1 MGKLTNQLSTWRKDN
16 VECKKGNVTT
26 LWFKDTQPNIMFIQ
40 NDSDTDLFVSIDH
53 IPSRNDYAFKVKAHN
68 NRLVA
73 RPYKTAQIYILND
86 GGTDISCTVWSI
98 FDTFRP
104 EMLNDFSVDKI
115 DLASATLDEMI
126 SELRYDGVIRGFANG
141 VKVPEITDIVSIL
154 SNLLKKNSVENIV
167 NLYNIFNELHLIS
180 TIANSFFK
188 EGVNVPKIDS
198 VVKAIGKLIPVNV
211 VYNTPTS
218 GTSVIFTPTNSANN
232 RIKVG
237 FLSNDNAEKNVQIV
251 CTKTGGSTQ
260 ILTLKPNEVVNEV
273 WFLNV
278 TNIKIK
284 FADNSA
290 FNSDVRYS
298 FEEYVA

>member
-53 IPSRNDYAFKVKAHN
+53 IPTRNDYAFKVKAHN

-73 RPYKTAQIYILND
+73 RPYKTAQLYILND
-86 GGTDISCTVWSI
+86 GGTDVSCVVWSI

-126 SELRYDGVIRGFANG
+126 SELSYDGVIRGFAND
-141 VKVPEITDIVSIL
+141 VKVPEVADIVASL
-154 SNLLKKNSVENIV
+154 ENLLSGNTVDNIV
-167 NLYNIFNELHLIS
+167 NLYKIFNELQMIW
-180 TIANSFFK
+180 TKVNSFYN
-188 EGVNVPKIDS
+188 EGVNVPKID
-198 VVKAIGKLIPVNV
+198 KLIPVNV
-211 VYNTPTS
+211 VYNTPT
-218 GTSVIFTPTNSANN
+218 GTIATFTPTNSTNN
-232 RIKVG
+232 RIRVG
-237 FLSNDNAEKNVQIV
+237 FLSNDNLQKNLQVV
-251 CTKTGGSTQ
+251 CTKTDNSTQ
-260 ILTLKPNEVVNEV
+260 SLTLKPNEVVNEV

-278 TNIKIK
+278 TKIEIK
-284 FADNSA
+284 FADSSA

>member
-40 NDSDTDLFVSIDH
+40 NDSETDLFVSIDH
-53 IPSRNDYAFKVKAHN
+53 IPTRNDYAFKVKEHN

-73 RPYKTAQIYILND
+73 RPYKTAQLYILND
-86 GGTDISCTVWSI
+86 GGTDVSCTVWSI

-126 SELRYDGVIRGFANG
+126 SELSYDGVIRGFANG
-141 VKVPEITDIVSIL
+141 VKVPDLSDINNYFRSLIA
-154 SNLLKKNSVENIV
+154 NENSTSVV
-167 NLYNIFNELHLIS
+167 NLYKIFNELQMIG
-180 TIANSFFK
+180 TKVNSFYN
-188 EGVNVPKIDS
+188 EGVNVPKID
-198 VVKAIGKLIPVNV
+198 KLIPVNV
-211 VYNTPTS
+211 VYNTPTN
-218 GTSVIFTPTNSANN
+218 GTSVTFTPTNSANN
-232 RIKVG
+232 RIKVS
-237 FLSNDNAEKNVQIV
+237 FLSNDNAEKNLQIV

-260 ILTLKPNEVVNEV
+260 SLTLKPKEVVNEV

-278 TNIKIK
+278 ANIEIK
-284 FADNSA
+284 FADSSA

-298 FEEYVA
+298 FEEYVS

>member
-53 IPSRNDYAFKVKAHN
+53 IPTKNDYAFKVKAHN

-73 RPYKTAQIYILND
+73 RPYKTAQMYILND
-86 GGTDISCTVWSI
+86 GGTDVSCVVWSI

-115 DLASATLDEMI
+115 DLASATLDEII
-126 SELRYDGVIRGFANG
+126 SELSYDGVIRGFANG
-141 VKVPEITDIVSIL
+141 VKVPEIADIVASL
-154 SNLLKKNSVENIV
+154 KNLLSGNTVDNIV
-167 NLYNIFNELHLIS
+167 NLYKIFNELQMIG
-180 TIANSFFK
+180 TKVNSFYN
-188 EGVNVPKIDS
+188 EGVNVPKID
-198 VVKAIGKLIPVNV
+198 KLIPVNV
-211 VYNTPTS
+211 VYNTPT
-218 GTSVIFTPTNSANN
+218 GTIATFTPTNSTNN
-232 RIKVG
+232 RIRVG
-237 FLSNDNAEKNVQIV
+237 FLSNDNLQKNLQVV
-251 CTKTGGSTQ
+251 CTKTDNSTQ
-260 ILTLKPNEVVNEV
+260 SLTLKPNEVVNEV

-278 TNIKIK
+278 TKIEIK
-284 FADNSA
+284 FADSSA

>member
-53 IPSRNDYAFKVKAHN
+53 IPTRNDYAFKVKAHN

-73 RPYKTAQIYILND
+73 RPYKTAQLYILND
-86 GGTDISCTVWSI
+86 GGTDISCVVWSI

-126 SELRYDGVIRGFANG
+126 SELSYDGVIRGFANG
-141 VKVPEITDIVSIL
+141 VKVPEIADIVASL
-154 SNLLKKNSVENIV
+154 ENLLSGNTVDNII
-167 NLYNIFNELHLIS
+167 NLYKIFNELQMIG
-180 TIANSFFK
+180 TKVNSFYN
-188 EGVNVPKIDS
+188 EGVNVPKID
-198 VVKAIGKLIPVNV
+198 KLIPVNV
-211 VYNTPTS
+211 VYNTPT
-218 GTSVIFTPTNSANN
+218 GTLATFTPTNSTNN

-237 FLSNDNAEKNVQIV
+237 FLSNDNLQKNLQVV
-251 CTKTGGSTQ
+251 CTKTDNSTQ
-260 ILTLKPNEVVNEV
+260 SLTLKPNEVVNEV

-278 TNIKIK
+278 TKIEIK
-284 FADNSA
+284 FADSST

-298 FEEYVA
+298 CEEYIV

>member
-53 IPSRNDYAFKVKAHN
+53 MPTRNDYAFKVKAHN

-73 RPYKTAQIYILND
+73 RPYKTAQLYILND
-86 GGTDISCTVWSI
+86 GGTDVSCTVWSI

-126 SELRYDGVIRGFANG
+126 SELSYDGVIRGFASG
-141 VKVPEITDIVSIL
+141 VKVPQIADIVASL
-154 SNLLKKNSVENIV
+154 ENLLSGNTVDNIV
-167 NLYNIFNELHLIS
+167 NLYKIFNELQMIG
-180 TIANSFFK
+180 TKVNSFYN
-188 EGVNVPKIDS
+188 EGVNVPKID
-198 VVKAIGKLIPVNV
+198 KLIPVNV
-211 VYNTPTS
+211 VYNTPT
-218 GTSVIFTPTNSANN
+218 GTLATFTPTNSTNN
-232 RIKVG
+232 RIRVG
-237 FLSNDNAEKNVQIV
+237 FLSNDNLQKNLQVV
-251 CTKTGGSTQ
+251 CTKTDNSTQ
-260 ILTLKPNEVVNEV
+260 SLTLKPNEVVNEV

-278 TNIKIK
+278 TKIEIK
-284 FADNSA
+284 FADSSA
-290 FNSDVRYS
+290 FNSDVRYA
-298 FEEYVA
+298 FEEYVS

>member
-1 MGKLTNQLSTWRKDN
+1 MGRLTSQLSTWRKDN

-53 IPSRNDYAFKVKAHN
+53 MPTRNDYAFKVKAHN

-73 RPYKTAQIYILND
+73 RPYKTAQLYILND
-86 GGTDISCTVWSI
+86 GGTDVSCVVWSI

-126 SELRYDGVIRGFANG
+126 SELSYDGVIRGFANG
-141 VKVPEITDIVSIL
+141 VKVPEIANIVASL
-154 SNLLKKNSVENIV
+154 ENLLSGNTVDNIV
-167 NLYNIFNELHLIS
+167 NLYKIFNELQMIG
-180 TIANSFFK
+180 TKVNSFYN
-188 EGVNVPKIDS
+188 EGVKVPKID
-198 VVKAIGKLIPVNV
+198 KLIPVNV

-218 GTSVIFTPTNSANN
+218 GTTVTFTPTNSTNN

-237 FLSNDNAEKNVQIV
+237 FLSNDNLQKNLQVV
-251 CTKTGGSTQ
+251 CTKTDNSTQ
-260 ILTLKPNEVVNEV
+260 SLTLKPNEVVNEV

-278 TNIKIK
+278 TKIEIK
-284 FADNSA
+284 FADSSA

-298 FEEYVA
+298 FEEYIV

>member
-1 MGKLTNQLSTWRKDN
+1 MGKLTSQLSTWRKDN

-53 IPSRNDYAFKVKAHN
+53 IPTRNDYAFKVKAHN

-73 RPYKTAQIYILND
+73 RPYKTAQLYILND
-86 GGTDISCTVWSI
+86 GGTDVSCTVWSI

-126 SELRYDGVIRGFANG
+126 SELSYDGVIRGFANG
-141 VKVPEITDIVSIL
+141 VKVPEVADIVASL
-154 SNLLKKNSVENIV
+154 ENLLSGNTVDNIV
-167 NLYNIFNELHLIS
+167 NLYKIFNELQMIG
-180 TIANSFFK
+180 TKVNSFYN
-188 EGVNVPKIDS
+188 EGVNVPKID
-198 VVKAIGKLIPVNV
+198 KLIPINA
-211 VYNTPTS
+211 VYNTPT
-218 GTSVIFTPTNSANN
+218 GTLAIFTPTNSTNN

-237 FLSNDNAEKNVQIV
+237 FLSNDNLQKNLQVV
-251 CTKTGGSTQ
+251 CTKTDNSTQ
-260 ILTLKPNEVVNEV
+260 SLTLKPNEVVNEV

-278 TNIKIK
+278 TKIEIK
-284 FADNSA
+284 FADSSA
-290 FNSDVRYS
+290 FNSDVRYT

>member
-40 NDSDTDLFVSIDH
+40 NDSNTDLFVSIDH
-53 IPSRNDYAFKVKAHN
+53 MPTRNNYAFKVKAHN

-73 RPYKTAQIYILND
+73 RPYKTAQLYILND
-86 GGTDISCTVWSI
+86 GGTDVSCVVWSI

-115 DLASATLDEMI
+115 DLASATLDEII
-126 SELRYDGVIRGFANG
+126 SELSYDGVIRGFASG
-141 VKVPEITDIVSIL
+141 VKVPEIADIVASL
-154 SNLLKKNSVENIV
+154 ENLLSINTADNIV
-167 NLYNIFNELHLIS
+167 NLYKIFNELQMIG
-180 TIANSFFK
+180 TKVNSFYN
-188 EGVNVPKIDS
+188 EGVNVPKID
-198 VVKAIGKLIPVNV
+198 KLIPVNV
-211 VYNTPTS
+211 VYNTPT
-218 GTSVIFTPTNSANN
+218 GTLATFTPTNSTNN

-237 FLSNDNAEKNVQIV
+237 FLSNDNLQKNLQVV
-251 CTKTGGSTQ
+251 CTKTDNSTQ
-260 ILTLKPNEVVNEV
+260 SLTLKPNEVVNEV

-278 TNIKIK
+278 TKIEIK
-284 FADNSA
+284 FADSSA

-298 FEEYVA
+298 FEEYVS

>member
-1 MGKLTNQLSTWRKDN
+1 MGKLTSQLSTWRKDN

-53 IPSRNDYAFKVKAHN
+53 IPTRNDYAFKVKAHN

-73 RPYKTAQIYILND
+73 RPYKAAQLYILND
-86 GGTDISCTVWSI
+86 GGTDVSCTVWSI

-126 SELRYDGVIRGFANG
+126 SELSYDGVIRGFANG
-141 VKVPEITDIVSIL
+141 VKVPEVAGIAESL
-154 SNLLKKNSVENIV
+154 ENLLSGNTVDNIV
-167 NLYNIFNELHLIS
+167 NLYKIFNELQMIG
-180 TIANSFFK
+180 TKVNSFYN
-188 EGVNVPKIDS
+188 EGVNVPKID
-198 VVKAIGKLIPVNV
+198 KLIPVNV
-211 VYNTPTS
+211 VYNTPT
-218 GTSVIFTPTNSANN
+218 GTLATFTPTNSTNN
-232 RIKVG
+232 RIKVD
-237 FLSNDNAEKNVQIV
+237 FLSNDNLQKNLQVV
-251 CTKTGGSTQ
+251 CTKTDNSTQ
-260 ILTLKPNEVVNEV
+260 SLTLKPNEVVNEV

-278 TNIKIK
+278 TKIEIK
-284 FADNSA
+284 FADSST
-290 FNSDVRYS
+290 FNSDVRYC

>member
-53 IPSRNDYAFKVKAHN
+53 IPTRNDYAFKVKAHN

-73 RPYKTAQIYILND
+73 RPYKTAQLYILND
-86 GGTDISCTVWSI
+86 GGTDVSCTVWSI

-115 DLASATLDEMI
+115 DLASATLDEII
-126 SELRYDGVIRGFANG
+126 SELSYDGVIRGFANG
-141 VKVPEITDIVSIL
+141 VKVPEIADIVASL
-154 SNLLKKNSVENIV
+154 ENLLSGNTVDNIV
-167 NLYNIFNELHLIS
+167 NLYKIFNELQMIG
-180 TIANSFFK
+180 TKVNSFYN
-188 EGVNVPKIDS
+188 EGVNVPKID
-198 VVKAIGKLIPVNV
+198 KLIPVNV
-211 VYNTPTS
+211 VYNTPT
-218 GTSVIFTPTNSANN
+218 GTLATFTPTNSTNN

-237 FLSNDNAEKNVQIV
+237 FISNDNLQKNLQVV
-251 CTKTGGSTQ
+251 CTKTDNSTQ
-260 ILTLKPNEVVNEV
+260 SLTLKPNEVVNEV

-278 TNIKIK
+278 TKIEIK
-284 FADNSA
+284 FADSSA
-290 FNSDVRYS
+290 FNSDVRYA

>member
-53 IPSRNDYAFKVKAHN
+53 IPTRNDYAFKVKAHN

-73 RPYKTAQIYILND
+73 RPYKTAQLYILND
-86 GGTDISCTVWSI
+86 GGTDVSCTVWSI

-115 DLASATLDEMI
+115 EIGSATLDEMI
-126 SELRYDGVIRGFANG
+126 SELSYDGVIRGFANG
-141 VKVPEITDIVSIL
+141 VKVPEVADIVASL
-154 SNLLKKNSVENIV
+154 ENLLSGNTVDNIV
-167 NLYNIFNELHLIS
+167 NLYKIFNELQMIG
-180 TIANSFFK
+180 TKVNSFYN
-188 EGVNVPKIDS
+188 EGVNVPKID
-198 VVKAIGKLIPVNV
+198 KLIPVNV
-211 VYNTPTS
+211 VYNTPT
-218 GTSVIFTPTNSANN
+218 GTIATFTPTNSTNN

-237 FLSNDNAEKNVQIV
+237 FLSNDNLQKNLQVV
-251 CTKTGGSTQ
+251 CTKTDNSTQ
-260 ILTLKPNEVVNEV
+260 SLTLKPNEVVNEV

-278 TNIKIK
+278 TKIEIK
-284 FADNSA
+284 FADSSA
-290 FNSDVRYS
+290 FNSDVRYA
-298 FEEYVA
+298 FEEYAA

>member
-53 IPSRNDYAFKVKAHN
+53 IPTRNDYAFKVKAHN

-73 RPYKTAQIYILND
+73 RPYKTAQLYILND
-86 GGTDISCTVWSI
+86 GGLDVSCVVWSI

-115 DLASATLDEMI
+115 DLASATLDEII
-126 SELRYDGVIRGFANG
+126 SELSYDGVIRGFANG
-141 VKVPEITDIVSIL
+141 VKVPEVTDIVSSL

-167 NLYNIFNELHLIS
+167 NLYNIFNELQLIS
-180 TIANSFFK
+180 TKVNSFYN
-188 EGVNVPKIDS
+188 EGVNVPKIDG

-218 GTSVIFTPTNSANN
+218 GTSVTFTPTNSANN
-232 RIKVG
+232 RIKVS

-251 CTKTGGSTQ
+251 CTKTGGNTQ
-260 ILTLKPNEVVNEV
+260 SLTLKPNEVVNEV

-278 TNIKIK
+278 TKIEIK
-284 FADNSA
+284 FADSSA

-298 FEEYVA
+298 FEEYVS

>member
-53 IPSRNDYAFKVKAHN
+53 IPTRNDYAFKVKAHN

-73 RPYKTAQIYILND
+73 RPYKTAQLYILND
-86 GGTDISCTVWSI
+86 GGTDISCVVWSI

-126 SELRYDGVIRGFANG
+126 SELSYDGVIRGFAND
-141 VKVPEITDIVSIL
+141 VKVPEVADIVASL
-154 SNLLKKNSVENIV
+154 ENLLSGNTVDNIV
-167 NLYNIFNELHLIS
+167 NLYKIFNELQMIW
-180 TIANSFFK
+180 TKVNSFYN
-188 EGVNVPKIDS
+188 EGVNVPKID
-198 VVKAIGKLIPVNV
+198 KLIPVNV
-211 VYNTPTS
+211 VYNTPT
-218 GTSVIFTPTNSANN
+218 GTLATFTPTNSTNN
-232 RIKVG
+232 RIRVG
-237 FLSNDNAEKNVQIV
+237 FLSNDNLQKNLQVV
-251 CTKTGGSTQ
+251 CTKTDNSTQ
-260 ILTLKPNEVVNEV
+260 SLTLKPNEVVNEV

-278 TNIKIK
+278 TKIEIK
-284 FADNSA
+284 FADSST
-290 FNSDVRYS
+290 FNSDVRYA

>member
-53 IPSRNDYAFKVKAHN
+53 IPTRNDYAFKVKAHN

-73 RPYKTAQIYILND
+73 RPYKTAQLYILND
-86 GGTDISCTVWSI
+86 GGTDVSCTVWSI

-115 DLASATLDEMI
+115 DLASATLDEII
-126 SELRYDGVIRGFANG
+126 SELSYDGVIRGFANG
-141 VKVPEITDIVSIL
+141 VKVPEVADIVASL
-154 SNLLKKNSVENIV
+154 ENLLSGNTVDNIV
-167 NLYNIFNELHLIS
+167 NLYKIFNELQMIG
-180 TIANSFFK
+180 TKVNSFYN
-188 EGVNVPKIDS
+188 EGVNVPKID
-198 VVKAIGKLIPVNV
+198 KLIPVNV
-211 VYNTPTS
+211 VYNTPV
-218 GTSVIFTPTNSANN
+218 GTLATFTPTNSTNN

-237 FLSNDNAEKNVQIV
+237 FISNDNLQKNLQVV
-251 CTKTGGSTQ
+251 CTKTDNSTQ
-260 ILTLKPNEVVNEV
+260 SLTLKPNEVVNEV

-278 TNIKIK
+278 VNIEIK
-284 FADNSA
+284 FADSSA

>member
-1 MGKLTNQLSTWRKDN
+1 MGKLSSQLSTWRKDN

-53 IPSRNDYAFKVKAHN
+53 IPSKKDYAFKVKSHN

-73 RPYKTAQIYILND
+73 RPYKTAQLYILND
-86 GGTDISCTVWSI
+86 GGADVSCTVWSI

-115 DLASATLDEMI
+115 DLAGATLDEMI
-126 SELRYDGVIRGFANG
+126 SNLRYDGVIRGFANG
-141 VKVPEITDIVSIL
+141 VKVPEVADIVSSL
-154 SNLLKKNSVENIV
+154 SNLLKK
-167 NLYNIFNELHLIS
+167 
-180 TIANSFFK
+180 
-188 EGVNVPKIDS
+188 IDG

-218 GTSVIFTPTNSANN
+218 GTSVIFTPTNNANN

-237 FLSNDNAEKNVQIV
+237 FLSNDNAEKNLQIV

-260 ILTLKPNEVVNEV
+260 SLTLKPNEVVNEV

-278 TNIKIK
+278 VNIEIK
-284 FADNSA
+284 FADSSA

>member
-53 IPSRNDYAFKVKAHN
+53 IPTRNDYAFKVKAHN

-73 RPYKTAQIYILND
+73 RPYKTAQLYILND
-86 GGTDISCTVWSI
+86 GGLDVSCVVWSI

-115 DLASATLDEMI
+115 DLASATLDEII
-126 SELRYDGVIRGFANG
+126 SELSYDGVIRGFANG
-141 VKVPEITDIVSIL
+141 VKVPEVADIVASL
-154 SNLLKKNSVENIV
+154 ENLLSGNTVDNIV
-167 NLYNIFNELHLIS
+167 NLYKIFNELQMIG
-180 TIANSFFK
+180 TKVNSFYN
-188 EGVNVPKIDS
+188 EGVNVPKID
-198 VVKAIGKLIPVNV
+198 KLIPVNV
-211 VYNTPTS
+211 VYNTPT
-218 GTSVIFTPTNSANN
+218 GTLATFTPTNSTNN

-237 FLSNDNAEKNVQIV
+237 FLSNDNLQKNLQVV
-251 CTKTGGSTQ
+251 CTKTDNSTQ
-260 ILTLKPNEVVNEV
+260 SLTLKPNEVVNEV

-278 TNIKIK
+278 TKIEIK
-284 FADNSA
+284 FADSSA
-290 FNSDVRYS
+290 FNSDVRYA

>member
-40 NDSDTDLFVSIDH
+40 NDSDTDLYVSIDH
-53 IPSRNDYAFKVKAHN
+53 IPTRNDYAFKVKAHN

-73 RPYKTAQIYILND
+73 RPYKTAQLYILND
-86 GGTDISCTVWSI
+86 GGTDVSCTVWSI

-126 SELRYDGVIRGFANG
+126 SELSYDGVIRGFANG
-141 VKVPEITDIVSIL
+141 VKVPEVADIAASL
-154 SNLLKKNSVENIV
+154 ENLLSGNAVDNIV
-167 NLYNIFNELHLIS
+167 NLYKIFNELQMIG
-180 TIANSFFK
+180 TKVNSFYN
-188 EGVNVPKIDS
+188 EGVNVPKID
-198 VVKAIGKLIPVNV
+198 KLIPVNV
-211 VYNTPTS
+211 VYNTPT
-218 GTSVIFTPTNSANN
+218 GALATFTPTNSTNN

-237 FLSNDNAEKNVQIV
+237 FLSNDNLQKNLQVV
-251 CTKTGGSTQ
+251 CTKTDNSTQ
-260 ILTLKPNEVVNEV
+260 SLTLKPNEVVNEV

-278 TNIKIK
+278 TKIEIK
-284 FADNSA
+284 FADSSA
-290 FNSDVRYS
+290 FNSDVRYC

>member
-16 VECKKGNVTT
+16 VDCKKGNVTT

-53 IPSRNDYAFKVKAHN
+53 IPTKNDYAFKVKAHN

-73 RPYKTAQIYILND
+73 RPYKTAQLYILND
-86 GGTDISCTVWSI
+86 GGTDISCVVWSI

-126 SELRYDGVIRGFANG
+126 SELSYDGVIRGFANG
-141 VKVPEITDIVSIL
+141 VKVPEVADIVASL
-154 SNLLKKNSVENIV
+154 ENLLSGNTVDNIV
-167 NLYNIFNELHLIS
+167 NLYKIFNELQMIG
-180 TIANSFFK
+180 TKVNSFYN
-188 EGVNVPKIDS
+188 EGVNVPKID
-198 VVKAIGKLIPVNV
+198 KLIPVNV
-211 VYNTPTS
+211 VYNTPT
-218 GTSVIFTPTNSANN
+218 GTIATFTPTNSTNN
-232 RIKVG
+232 RIRVG
-237 FLSNDNAEKNVQIV
+237 FLSNDNSQKNLKVV
-251 CTKTGGSTQ
+251 CTKTDNSTQ
-260 ILTLKPNEVVNEV
+260 SLTLKPNEVVNEV

-278 TNIKIK
+278 TKIEIK
-284 FADNSA
+284 FADNSS

-298 FEEYVA
+298 FEEYIV

>member
-1 MGKLTNQLSTWRKDN
+1 MGKLTSQLSTWRKDN

-40 NDSDTDLFVSIDH
+40 NDSDTDLYVSIDH
-53 IPSRNDYAFKVKAHN
+53 IPSKKDYAFKVKSHN

-73 RPYKTAQIYILND
+73 RPYKTAQLYILND
-86 GGTDISCTVWSI
+86 GGTDVSCTVWSI

-115 DLASATLDEMI
+115 DIASATLNEMI

-141 VKVPEITDIVSIL
+141 VKVPEVADIVASL
-154 SNLLKKNSVENIV
+154 ENLLSGNTVDNIV
-167 NLYNIFNELHLIS
+167 NLYKIFNELQMIG
-180 TIANSFFK
+180 TKVNSFYN
-188 EGVNVPKIDS
+188 EGVNVPKID
-198 VVKAIGKLIPVNV
+198 KLIPVNV
-211 VYNTPTS
+211 VYNTPT
-218 GTSVIFTPTNSANN
+218 GTLATFTPTNSTNN

-237 FLSNDNAEKNVQIV
+237 FLSNDNLQKNLQVV
-251 CTKTGGSTQ
+251 CTKTDNNTQ
-260 ILTLKPNEVVNEV
+260 SLTLKPNEVVNEV

-278 TNIKIK
+278 TKIEIK
-284 FADNSA
+284 FADSSA
-290 FNSDVRYS
+290 FNSDVRYA

>member
-1 MGKLTNQLSTWRKDN
+1 MGKLTSQLSTWRKDN

-53 IPSRNDYAFKVKAHN
+53 IPTRNDYAFKVKAHN

-73 RPYKTAQIYILND
+73 RPYKTAQLYILND
-86 GGTDISCTVWSI
+86 GGTDVSCTVWSI

-126 SELRYDGVIRGFANG
+126 SELSYDGVIRGFASG
-141 VKVPEITDIVSIL
+141 VKVPEVADIVASL
-154 SNLLKKNSVENIV
+154 ENLLSGNTVDNIV
-167 NLYNIFNELHLIS
+167 NLYKIFNELQMIV
-180 TIANSFFK
+180 TKVNSFYN
-188 EGVNVPKIDS
+188 EGVNVPKID
-198 VVKAIGKLIPVNV
+198 KLIPVNV
-211 VYNTPTS
+211 VYNTPT
-218 GTSVIFTPTNSANN
+218 GTLATFTPANSTNN

-237 FLSNDNAEKNVQIV
+237 FLSNDNLQKNLQVV
-251 CTKTGGSTQ
+251 CTKTDNSTQ
-260 ILTLKPNEVVNEV
+260 SLTLKPNEVVNEV

-278 TNIKIK
+278 TKIEIK
-284 FADNSA
+284 FADSSA
-290 FNSDVRYS
+290 FNSDVRYA

>member
-1 MGKLTNQLSTWRKDN
+1 MGKLTSQLSTWRKDN

-53 IPSRNDYAFKVKAHN
+53 IPTRNDYAFKVKAHN

-73 RPYKTAQIYILND
+73 RPYKTAQLYILND
-86 GGTDISCTVWSI
+86 GGTDVSCVVWSI

-126 SELRYDGVIRGFANG
+126 SELSYDGVIRGFANG
-141 VKVPEITDIVSIL
+141 VKVPEIADIVESL
-154 SNLLKKNSVENIV
+154 ENLLSGNTVDNIV
-167 NLYNIFNELHLIS
+167 NLYKIFNELQMIG
-180 TIANSFFK
+180 TKVNSFYN
-188 EGVNVPKIDS
+188 EGVNVPKID
-198 VVKAIGKLIPVNV
+198 KLIPVNV
-211 VYNTPTS
+211 VYNTPT
-218 GTSVIFTPTNSANN
+218 GTIATFTPTNSTNN
-232 RIKVG
+232 RIRVG
-237 FLSNDNAEKNVQIV
+237 FLSNDNLQKNLQVV
-251 CTKTGGSTQ
+251 CTKTDNSTQ
-260 ILTLKPNEVVNEV
+260 SLTLKPNEVVNEV

-278 TNIKIK
+278 TKIEIK
-284 FADNSA
+284 FADSSA
-290 FNSDVRYS
+290 FNSDVRYA